1 MSKKCI
7 LELDSKHMDVE
18 GDGVKSIEL
27 KEPKVPK
34 ASRYYYRHREDILA
48 RRRERL
54 MADPEYVAK
63 QKAREEAKEAKE
75 AAKRA
80 REEAK
85 QKARE
90 EAKKASEEKK
100 KESQKERRARMA
112 KLLGLESP
120 G

>member
-1 MSKKCI
+1 
-7 LELDSKHMDVE
+7 MDVE
-18 GDGVKSIEL
+18 GEVKEEVKI
-27 KEPKVPK
+27 PKVPK

-63 QKAREEAKEAKE
+63 QNAREEAKEAKE

-85 QKARE
+85 
-90 EAKKASEEKK
+90 EEKRK
-100 KESQKERRARMA
+100 RMA
-112 KLLGLESP
+112 ALLGAETPRSSA
-120 G
+120 